1 MQSTT
6 RIENGITIVE
16 LVGELEVSEA
26 PALRDLLGAAI
37 AGPQSRILVDLAQ
50 VTFIDS
56 SGVGVLVGANRRAD
70 EAGARIGLAAANV
83 GVRRVFELTRTDRV
97 LRLYE
102 TVSEGVSAL
111 GA

>member
-1 MQSTT
+1 MNSTT
-6 RIENGITIVE
+6 RTVGTVTVIE

-26 PALRDLLGAAI
+26 PHLRDLLGEAV
-37 AGPQSRILVDLAQ
+37 AGSQSRVLLDLGQ

-56 SGVGVLVGANRRAD
+56 SGIGVLVGAHRRAD
-70 EAGARIGLAAANV
+70 EAGARLGLAAAGA

-97 LRLYE
+97 LRLFE
-102 TVSEGVSAL
+102 TVEEGVTAL